1 MSENNQIFNISFPK
15 ELLKKVD
22 AIADEQFG
30 SRSEFLRTACQ
41 EYIRRD
47 EAWKTLFEYGKKFG
61 EQGDAESESDVAL
74 KVNEMRSMVIENKIK
89 IKKGE

>member
-47 EAWKTLFEYGKKFG
+47 EAWKTLFEYGKKFV

-74 KVNEMRSMVIENKIK
+74 KVNEIRSIGIENLTDL
-89 IKKGE
+89 ERN

>member
-1 MSENNQIFNISFPK
+1 MMSENNQIFNISFPK

-47 EAWKTLFEYGKKFG
+47 EAWKALFVYGKKFG

-74 KVNEMRSMVIENKIK
+74 KVNEMRSIVIENLTDL
-89 IKKGE
+89 ERN